1 MRPLQRV
8 QLNERDFDMIDPT
21 LTAEMALVVAFFNLA
36 VTVMVLLRIAPNK
49 KAEPP
54 KAGNGA
60 AEETPVKRG
69 RGRPPKNEADKTQT
83 QKPKEEERPLA
94 SWEK

>member
-1 MRPLQRV
+1 MRPLQCL
-8 QLNERDFDMIDPT
+8 QLNERDFDMINPT

-36 VTVMVLLRIAPNK
+36 VTVLVLLRVSPSK
-49 KAEPP
+49 KAAPP

-69 RGRPPKNEADKTQT
+69 RGRPPKNEADKTQP
-83 QKPKEEERPLA
+83 QKPTEEERPLA
-94 SWEK
+94 PWEK